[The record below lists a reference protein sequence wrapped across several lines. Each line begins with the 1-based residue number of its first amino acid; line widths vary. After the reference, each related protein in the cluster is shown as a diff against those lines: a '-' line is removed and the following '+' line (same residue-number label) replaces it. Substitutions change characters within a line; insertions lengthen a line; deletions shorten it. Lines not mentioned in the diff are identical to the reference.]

1 MKRAAAA
8 ALWIL
13 TAAAVLSVALVAV
26 RQPFGPGDYVAV
38 WGLKARALERTG
50 DVAALFRIDPTGAA
64 SHPEYPPLWSVVLA
78 SFSHL
83 FGGRYDDLVVTLL
96 WPLLA
101 LAAALLAARATAAPP
116 WGRALAAATV
126 ALLPYW
132 KIDLGYAEGLLA
144 VLLLAALGE
153 VPRLGSS
160 RFAPFRLALFLTL
173 AAWTKQEGAV
183 AAAVVAGLLVL
194 SRQVRAG
201 VLVAVSTGLLAIL
214 PWRLVVGRFDP
225 GARLPVFALSSF
237 SLSSL
242 ATAGRTLFHDAILP
256 QAPWLLGGVL
266 LLGLAPATLHRRRAV
281 LAGVGLYA
289 AALVLSFAFT
299 RLDPAWHV
307 FWSWD
312 RLAFVIAALLVPV
325 LAEAVAEPFEAGPP
339 APTG

>member
-1 MKRAAAA
+1 MKHAAAA

-50 DVAALFRIDPTGAA
+50 EAAALFRIDPTGAA

-160 RFAPFRLALFLTL
+160 RFAPLRLALFLTL

-183 AAAVVAGLLVL
+183 AAAVVAGFLVL

-214 PWRLVVGRFDP
+214 PWRLVVAASIPGRGSRSSPSRASRFP
-225 GARLPVFALSSF
+225 ASPRPAALFSTMRSWRRRRGSSEEFSCSASPLPRSIAGARSS
-237 SLSSL
+237 
-242 ATAGRTLFHDAILP
+242 
-256 QAPWLLGGVL
+256 
-266 LLGLAPATLHRRRAV
+266 PASGSTRRRSSCRSPSP
-281 LAGVGLYA
+281 G
-289 AALVLSFAFT
+289 ST
-299 RLDPAWHV
+299 
-307 FWSWD
+307 
-312 RLAFVIAALLVPV
+312 
-325 LAEAVAEPFEAGPP
+325 PP
-339 APTG
+339 GTSSGRGTGWRS